1 MKSLDYTLDKLPGE
15 QLEIPY
21 AKLPLSSPEPILQ
34 QTKSDITTNP
44 FIIPSDKYNKFA
56 VFDGVMPGVASILTS
71 GNTLT
76 TNNTPIATLTPAPV
90 STPIPVNKPVSAP
103 APVSVPVPTPVS
115 APVSVPMSTP
125 VSVPVPTPE
134 NPSFSKITQKIS
146 TTFIGILDDIY
157 KKPDDV
163 SWFEYLKEILSKD
176 DRFHYVAI
184 LIFFIALYIMLV
196 K

>member
-34 QTKSDITTNP
+34 QPKSEITTNP

-90 STPIPVNKPVSAP
+90 STPIPLNKPVSVP
-103 APVSVPVPTPVS
+103 APVSKPVPAPAPESKPV
-115 APVSVPMSTP
+115 
-125 VSVPVPTPE
+125 PE
-134 NPSFSKITQKIS
+134 NPSFSKIVQKIS
-146 TTFIGILDDIY
+146 TTFIGILDDMY
-157 KKPDDV
+157 KKPDNV
-163 SWFEYLKEILSKD
+163 SWFKYLKEILSKD